1 MKVLVDTN
9 EQLVKANQQLEDANY
24 DLRYEL
30 QEATKLIKAE
40 EEAAIVMPPLQQ
52 VSVPATD
59 GNYADMS
66 LNKDNHQE

>member
-1 MKVLVDTN
+1 M
-9 EQLVKANQQLEDANY
+9 
-24 DLRYEL
+24 RYEL

-66 LNKDNHQE
+66 LNKDNQE